1 MNFELRLDDREPE
14 VVRTLGG
21 DETATEA
28 LVRTFDRVDATD
40 EDRAVPLYD
49 QVDPD
54 ALDGLLRRS
63 DQDVDVRLT
72 LWGRP
77 VVVTQRRIEVYAS
90 RSR

>member
-1 MNFELRLDDREPE
+1 LDDREPE

-28 LVRTFDRVDATD
+28 IVRTLDRVGAIG
-40 EDRAVPLYD
+40 ESRSVSLYD

-54 ALDGLLRRS
+54 ALNGLLRHGDR
-63 DQDVDVRLT
+63 DVDVRLT

-77 VVVTQRRIEVYAS
+77 VVVTPRRIEVYAT
-90 RSR
+90 RGQ

>member
-1 MNFELRLDDREPE
+1 MDLELQLDEREPE

-28 LVRTFDRVDATD
+28 LVRTFDRVETTG
-40 EDRAVPLYD
+40 EGRSPSLYD

-54 ALDGLLRRS
+54 ALDELLQHGDRN
-63 DQDVDVRLT
+63 VDVRLT

-77 VVVTQRRIEVYAS
+77 VVVTPRRIEVYAT